1 MRTDTPWGPWDPP
14 PLAEAVR
21 LLAPL
26 RTPWWIAGGY
36 AVELAVGR
44 AFRDHGDI
52 DVLLLRR
59 DQSEIQRILPGW
71 EWWAADPP
79 GTLRPWR
86 PGEILPPGVHDI
98 WCRPGPDEPWRLQ
111 FMLDDAEGDDWVFRR
126 DPRVRLPL
134 DRLGRVSEDGVP
146 YLATEVQLL
155 YKSRARRPKDEQDF
169 DAALPV
175 LDDDRR
181 AWLAETITLAQGA
194 AHPWAARLRTLLA
207 A

>member
-1 MRTDTPWGPWDPP
+1 MRTETPWGPWDPP

-52 DVLLLRR
+52 DILLLRG
-59 DQSEIQRILPGW
+59 DQLAVQQVLPDW

-86 PGEILPPGVHDI
+86 PGEILPPHVHDI
-98 WCRPGPDEPWRLQ
+98 WCRPGPAEPWRVQ
-111 FMLDDAEGDDWVFRR
+111 FMLDDTAGDDWVFRR
-126 DPRVRLPL
+126 DARIRRPL
-134 DRLGRVSEDGVP
+134 DRLGAVSGDGVP
-146 YLATEVQLL
+146 YVVPEVQLL
-155 YKSRARRPKDEQDF
+155 YKSGSRRPKDEQDF
-169 DAALPV
+169 EAALPV
-175 LDDDRR
+175 LGDDARS
-181 AWLAETITLAQGA
+181 WLTETITLAEGA
-194 AHPWAARLRTLLA
+194 GHPWAARLRA

>member
-1 MRTDTPWGPWDPP
+1 MRTETPWGPWDPP
-14 PLAEAVR
+14 PLAEGVR

-26 RTPWWIAGGY
+26 RTRWWIAGGY

-59 DQSEIQRILPGW
+59 DQSEIQRILPDW

-86 PGEILPPGVHDI
+86 PGETLPPGVHDI

-126 DPRVRLPL
+126 DSRVRLPL
-134 DRLGRVSEDGVP
+134 NRLGRVSGDGVP
-146 YLATEVQLL
+146 YLAPEVQLL
-155 YKSRARRPKDEQDF
+155 YKSRALRTKDEQDF
-169 DAALPV
+169 EAALPV
-175 LDDDRR
+175 LDDDGR

-194 AHPWAARLRTLLA
+194 DHPWAARLRTLLA
-207 A
+207 R

>member
-1 MRTDTPWGPWDPP
+1 MRTETPWGVWDPP

-26 RTPWWIAGGY
+26 RRPWWIAGGY

-44 AFRDHGDI
+44 AYREHGDI

-59 DQSEIQRILPGW
+59 DQAEVQRVLPGW

-86 PGEILPPGVHDI
+86 PGETLPAGVHDI

-111 FMLDDAEGDDWVFRR
+111 FMLDGTDGDDWVFRR
-126 DPRVRLPL
+126 DARIRLPL
-134 DRLGRVSEDGVP
+134 GRLGRVSPDGVP
-146 YLATEVQLL
+146 YLAPEVQLL
-155 YKSRARRPKDEQDF
+155 YKSKSRRPKDERDF
-169 DAALPV
+169 EAALPV
-175 LDDDRR
+175 LDDHAR

-194 AHPWAARLRTLLA
+194 DHPWAVRLRAALA
-207 A
+207 G